1 VTAIFVVLTG
11 LAAIADWVAVARAQ
25 HRFELVA
32 KPLTLIL
39 LIIAAGFADLG
50 TAKAWVLAALVLG
63 LLGDIALMFTRL
75 SPHAPLA
82 PLAPQRAMDPAFLGG
97 LTCFGVGHLAYVVA
111 FIRHGL
117 HGWQVLAGVLVVG
130 GATALLMPRVLR
142 AASGAGGGVL
152 AGAVAVYGMALGAM
166 AILGFGTGAVATAV
180 GALLFL
186 ASDATLSWDRFVQ
199 PLLRGPI
206 IVIVTYHVAQV
217 LIVVGLIR

>member
-1 VTAIFVVLTG
+1 VTAIFIVLTG

-32 KPLTLIL
+32 KPLTLVL
-39 LIIAAGFADLG
+39 LIVAAGFADLG

-75 SPHAPLA
+75 
-82 PLAPQRAMDPAFLGG
+82 APQGAADAAFLGG
-97 LTCFGVGHLAYVVA
+97 LTCFGLGHLAYVVA

-130 GATALLMPRVLR
+130 GASALLMPRVLR
-142 AASGAGGGVL
+142 AAKASGGGVL
-152 AGAVAVYGMALGAM
+152 AGAVAVYGAALGAM
-166 AILGFGTGAVATAV
+166 AILGFGTGAVATAI

-217 LIVVGLIR
+217 LIVIGLIR